1 MKGFIPEDKIAEVL
15 HAADIVGVLSEY
27 ISLKKVGRNYSALCP
42 FHPEKT
48 PSFTVSAEK
57 QIFHCFGCGLGG
69 NVFSFLMH
77 YHNISFPEA
86 VRDLAK
92 RYGIAI
98 PTRQMSPAE
107 RRKFEER
114 EHILRINRLASQY
127 FHDILLHA
135 AEGQNGREYLKK
147 RGISHEIID
156 RFTLGYSDNSWNSL
170 IQFFSEKKEPLSL
183 LEKAGLIVKKSG
195 GYYDRFRA
203 RIIFPIL
210 DVRQNIIGF
219 GGRVL
224 DQSLPKYLNSPDT
237 PVYNKS
243 RSLYGIHIARS
254 FCRSTDSVF
263 VVEGYFDLLAL
274 HCHGIQ
280 NAVAT
285 LGTALTREHIR
296 ILKGYASA
304 AILVFDSD
312 EAGVK
317 AAQRSLPL
325 FTEEKMA
332 VNILI
337 LPDGYDPDTF
347 IFEHGEEQFLKL
359 AERSLSVISFLMSYL
374 IAKHGLTIEGKAR
387 IIDDIKRSLASLAD
401 GVKRALYVKELAERL
416 DIPESVVLEQV
427 RKAASTDQK
436 KRFIENQTTE
446 IFEEYKIEKGILQM
460 MVQFPPIL
468 PYVIRERIVEDF
480 ENPFYKKLGEQI
492 LKIFQ
497 DQGDIQA
504 SAIFPYI
511 DDSKHRSLITE
522 LFLDEKTWDREKC
535 FKGIERFRH
544 DVQKRKGKI
553 LSRKIKEAQKTNDQE
568 LLANL
573 LSEKVKHY
581 KSLSSRDL

>member
-1 MKGFIPEDKIAEVL
+1 LKGFIPEDKIAEVL
-15 HAADIVGVLSEY
+15 HAADIVDVISEY
-27 ISLKKVGRNYSALCP
+27 VSLKKVGRNYSALCP
-42 FHPEKT
+42 FHSEKT

-57 QIFHCFGCGLGG
+57 QIFHCFGCGFGG

-92 RYGIAI
+92 RYGIVI
-98 PTRQMSPAE
+98 PTKRMSPEE
-107 RRKFEER
+107 RKKFEER
-114 EHILRINRLASQY
+114 ENILQINRLASKY

-135 AEGQNGREYLKK
+135 SEGQNGRVYLKK

-156 RFTLGYSDNSWNSL
+156 RFTLGYADGSWNSL
-170 IQFFSEKKEPLSL
+170 IQFFSEKKASLSL
-183 LEKAGLIVKKSG
+183 LEKAGLIIKKRG

-254 FCRSTDSVF
+254 FCQATDSVF

-274 HCHGIQ
+274 HCHSIQ

-296 ILKGYASA
+296 ILKGYARTA
-304 AILVFDSD
+304 VLVFDSD
-312 EAGVK
+312 EAGIK

-325 FTEEKMA
+325 FSQEKME
-332 VNILI
+332 VRILI

-347 IFEHGEEQFLKL
+347 IFEHGQETFLKL
-359 AERSLSVISFLMSYL
+359 AEKSLGVIPFLMSYL
-374 IAKHGLTIEGKAR
+374 IAKHGLSIEGKVR
-387 IIDDIKRSLASLAD
+387 IIDDMKISLATLAD

-416 DIPESVVLEQV
+416 NIAESVVLEQV
-427 RKAASTDQK
+427 RKTTGTDHKKRIAEDQK
-436 KRFIENQTTE
+436 TE
-446 IFEEYKIEKGILQM
+446 IFEEYRIEKGILQM

-468 PYVIRERIVEDF
+468 PYIIKERIVEDF
-480 ENPFYKKLGEQI
+480 ENPILKKIGERI

-497 DQGDIQA
+497 DQGDIA
-504 SAIFPYI
+504 VSAIVSCI
-511 DDSKHRSLITE
+511 DDPKHRSLITA
-522 LFLDEKTWDREKC
+522 LFLDEQTWDRDKC

-544 DVQKRKGKI
+544 DMQKRKGKI
-553 LSRKIKEAQKTNDQE
+553 LSRKIKEAQKANDQE
-568 LLANL
+568 LLTNL
-573 LSEKVKHY
+573 LSEKVKNY
-581 KSLSSRDL
+581 KSLFSGDL

>member
-57 QIFHCFGCGLGG
+57 QIFHCFGCGFGG

-98 PTRQMSPAE
+98 PTKQMSPAE
-107 RRKFEER
+107 RKKFDER
-114 EHILRINRLASQY
+114 ENILQINRLASQY
-127 FHDILLHA
+127 FHDILLNA

-156 RFTLGYSDNSWNSL
+156 RFTLGFSDNSWNRL
-170 IQFFSEKKEPLSL
+170 IQFFAEKKTPLSL
-183 LEKAGLIVKKSG
+183 LEKAGLIVKKRG

-203 RIIFPIL
+203 RIIFPIF

-296 ILKGYASA
+296 ILKGYAST

-325 FTEEKMA
+325 FTEEKMG

-337 LPDGYDPDTF
+337 LPEGYDPDTF
-347 IFEHGEEQFLKL
+347 IFEHGKAQFLKL
-359 AERSLSVISFLMSYL
+359 AERSLSVVSFLMSYL
-374 IAKHGLTIEGKAR
+374 IAKHGLSIEGKAR

-416 DIPESVVLEQV
+416 DITESVVLEQV
-427 RKAASTDQK
+427 RNATSTDQK
-436 KRFIENQTTE
+436 MRLEDQTTAVL
-446 IFEEYKIEKGILQM
+446 EEYKIEKGILQM
-460 MVQFPPIL
+460 MIQFPPIL
-468 PYVIRERIVEDF
+468 PYIIKERIVEDF
-480 ENPFYKKLGEQI
+480 ENPFHKKLGERI

-504 SAIFPYI
+504 SAIFSYI
-511 DDSKHRSLITE
+511 DDPRHRSLITE

-535 FKGIERFRH
+535 LKGIERFRH

-553 LSRKIKEAQKTNDQE
+553 LSRKIKEAQKANDQE
-568 LLANL
+568 LLTNL

-581 KSLSSRDL
+581 KSLFADDL